1 MDEGMDLYVTT
12 QGDCWDSLAYD
23 LYGDE
28 KYMQLLIEANW
39 PLLDYLV
46 FPSGIEIYAPDPP
59 DEEDEDAP
67 FWRQE
72 DDEDE
77 DEEYY
82 SSVEEPDDEED
93 EE

>member
-1 MDEGMDLYVTT
+1 MDIFVTT
-12 QGDCWDSLAYD
+12 QGDCWDLLAYE

-39 PLLDYLV
+39 PLLEILV
-46 FPSGIEIYAPDPP
+46 FPSGVEIFVPDMP
-59 DEEDEDAP
+59 DEEDEDSP

-77 DEEYY
+77 DEDEYY
-82 SSVEEPDDEED
+82 SSVDEPDEEEED
-93 EE
+93 E